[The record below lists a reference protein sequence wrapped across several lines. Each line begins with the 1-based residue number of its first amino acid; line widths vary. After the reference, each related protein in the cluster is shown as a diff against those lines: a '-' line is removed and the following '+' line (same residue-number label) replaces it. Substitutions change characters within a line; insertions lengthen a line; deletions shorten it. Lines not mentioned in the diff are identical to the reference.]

1 MARTIAVPK
10 APPDVGTRALL
21 RLAGPIFVAQLA
33 VMGVPVIDTLM
44 AGRLSATDLAAVA
57 VGSSVY
63 ASLSIALGGVIQALM
78 PIAGHHYGAG
88 RFDEIGTDLVQ
99 ALWLAV
105 ALALGGFVLLLW
117 HDTWI
122 ARLDAPPE
130 VARIA
135 STYLSAVAF
144 GLPAMLATRAFV
156 AVNSAVSRPKITM
169 AIQLAA
175 LAAKVPLNLIFMY
188 GAGGLPAMGG
198 AGCGLASAIHAWIT
212 LILAAAVF
220 WLDAGFARYRSRLAL
235 RPDATRLGELL
246 KLGLP
251 IGGSL
256 LIEVTSFTFMALF
269 IVRFGAQT
277 LAAHQIMANVVSVLF
292 MLPLSLG
299 IAAGVLAA
307 QALGAEA
314 PIAARRATLRGF
326 RVAAL
331 CAAFFMAAVW
341 LLRGTLVGAY
351 TTDAQVAAIA
361 LDLIALICIFHG
373 FDAFQGV
380 AGFVL
385 RGYKVSTMPMVIHGI
400 SLWGIGL
407 GGGYLLAFE
416 RPFGWGANGVHSFWI
431 AALAGIAL
439 TAAGLTGLTLRIA
452 NQHVREHAQGKSKGP
467 E

>member
-1 MARTIAVPK
+1 MARVFAVPK

-21 RLAGPIFVAQLA
+21 RLTGPIFVAQLA
-33 VMGVPVIDTLM
+33 VMGVPVIDTMM

-63 ASLSIALGGVIQALM
+63 ASLSIALGGIVQALM

-88 RFDEIGTDLVQ
+88 RFDEIGRDLVQ
-99 ALWLAV
+99 ALWLSA
-105 ALALGGFVLLLW
+105 ALAATGFVLLLW
-117 HDTWI
+117 HDTWL
-122 ARLDAPPE
+122 ALLDAPPE

-135 STYLSAVAF
+135 SVYINAIAF

-156 AVNSAVSRPKITM
+156 ALNSAVSRPQVTM
-169 AIQLAA
+169 TIQLVA
-175 LAAKVPLNLIFMY
+175 LAAKVPLNLLFMY
-188 GAGGLPAMGG
+188 GAGPIPAMGG
-198 AGCGLASAIHAWIT
+198 AGCGMATATHAYISF
-212 LILAAAVF
+212 LLAAAVF
-220 WLDAGFARYRSRLAL
+220 RFDPGFARYRERLSGRIDAARL
-235 RPDATRLGELL
+235 RELL

-269 IVRFGAQT
+269 LVRLGAQT
-277 LAAHQIMANVVSVLF
+277 LAAHQIMANLVSVLF

-307 QALGAEA
+307 QALGAAA

-326 RVAAL
+326 RAATL
-331 CAAFFMAAVW
+331 CAAGSIVIVW
-341 LLRGTLVGAY
+341 LLRRQIIGAY
-351 TTDAQVAAIA
+351 TSDPEVEAIA
-361 LDLIALICIFHG
+361 LSLVALICLFHA

-385 RGYKVSTMPMVIHGI
+385 RGYKVATTPMVIHGV

-407 GGGYLLAFE
+407 GGGYVLAFV
-416 RPFGWGANGVHSFWI
+416 RPFGWTASGVLSFWI
-431 AALAGIAL
+431 AALVGIAL
-439 TAAGLTGLTLRIA
+439 TATGLTWLTLRIA
-452 NQHVREHAQGKSKGP
+452 DRHVREARDATARP
-467 E
+467 